1 MGNTKKAALYMSS
14 EEICKEY
21 REAKNKKRQ
30 ITILAD
36 QNLCKRADIIKI
48 LIEAGEDMG
57 CMKPKED
64 ENKQEHQAST
74 IPQAILDALYEKLDA
89 IDQEITAKER
99 EYKQIVAFLQN
110 CGRQQLSGGL

>member
-1 MGNTKKAALYMSS
+1 MAKSAGAVLHMSM

-57 CMKPKED
+57 CMKLKED
-64 ENKQEHQAST
+64 ENKKEPQASS

-89 IDQEITAKER
+89 IDQEIIAKER

-110 CGRQQLSGGL
+110 CGRQQA